1 MKKLLSLV
9 LILFSI
15 SNAVI
20 YTSMCP
26 DWSSALSYSI
36 GKCVSDENINYY
48 SEVNIR
54 NISKTF
60 IWK

>member
-36 GKCVSDENINYY
+36 GKCVSMKI
-48 SEVNIR
+48 
-54 NISKTF
+54 
-60 IWK
+60 